1 MLDPK
6 AKAKG
11 SVTLTAYDVPADTS
25 AALTL
30 GTQATGTTTVP
41 GQRNNFTF
49 SGAQNQRVSVSV
61 DSSDFSG
68 TISLLKPD
76 LSVLASTPVGPAGGF
91 LDTTVL
97 PVAGTY
103 TFVDRPERRRHGI
116 ALSFTAYDVPA
127 DPLVRDHRG
136 RTGRRPSP
144 PPFRA
149 RTPTRR
155 SPAPRARRSAS
166 SFRTSSTSTPPSS
179 IS

>member
-11 SVTLTAYDVPADTS
+11 SVTLTGYDVPADTS

-30 GTQATGTTTVP
+30 GLQATGTTTVP
-41 GQRNNFTF
+41 GQRNTFTF

-61 DSSDFSG
+61 LSSDFSG
-68 TISLLKPD
+68 TLSLLKPD
-76 LSVLASTPVGPAGGF
+76 LSVLASTPVGLAGGF

-103 TFVDRPERRRHGI
+103 TFVIDPSG
-116 ALSFTAYDVPA
+116 AATGSLSFTAYDVPA
-127 DPLVRDHRG
+127 DPSSAITAGGPAVTLTTTVPG
-136 RTGRRPSP
+136 QNANATFTGTVGPEGQRPRFERRRP
-144 PPFRA
+144 R
-149 RTPTRR
+149 TRR
-155 SPAPRARRSAS
+155 S
-166 SFRTSSTSTPPSS
+166 S